1 MLGASL
7 WLGGATYVAFLVG
20 ARHHTDAAAPIVAV
34 LLLICGEL
42 SAWSLDERWRLRS
55 EPQLA
60 WRRGAAI
67 GVLALA
73 GLAAATLV
81 VGLTAAPTGH
91 GLVWTAA
98 GAVAA
103 VGATG
108 TGIWLARR

>member
-1 MLGASL
+1 
-7 WLGGATYVAFLVG
+7 
-20 ARHHTDAAAPIVAV
+20 
-34 LLLICGEL
+34 
-42 SAWSLDERWRLRS
+42 
-55 EPQLA
+55 
-60 WRRGAAI
+60 
-67 GVLALA
+67 VLALA